1 MIPLVAPTFFA
12 KFPKELEPLLNSGIV
27 LAAVAAVL
35 LNAYFNGA
43 GSHSAGRASAAGA
56 AKASDHT

>member
-1 MIPLVAPTFFA
+1 
-12 KFPKELEPLLNSGIV
+12 LNSGIV

-43 GSHSAGRASAAGA
+43 GTRTTGHAEAIKT
-56 AKASDHT
+56 AKASGDP